1 MFNCY
6 IVLLQSSN
14 YELIAIRNTLIAIRL
29 MSVYKKFLGQ
39 TAVYGISTVFSRLF
53 NFILTPIYTRVY
65 AKGVYGIFT
74 NMYAYASLINAVLAF
89 GMESTYF
96 RYLNKHE
103 DRKQEVYNNS
113 FLCIAFISVLFL
125 ITGLVFETSI
135 ATYLANKPSEIA
147 DYKRYVNFFIWILF
161 VDAICVIPFAKLRAD
176 EKAFKYSLTKFLN
189 IGCFVGLN
197 LVFIFVIPAMIKN
210 QWPGSDW
217 LLSWYRN
224 KWVGYVFLSNLI
236 ASIATLF
243 MLLPEFSKLQLK
255 FDRKLFATM
264 FSYSWPILVANLSF
278 IINENLD
285 KIVLDK
291 LLPPAV
297 AKGDVGIYGAVC
309 KIAIFM
315 SIFIT
320 AFRLGAEPFFFS
332 HAKHENAKKTY
343 ATILHYFVIALAI
356 IFVAL
361 VANIEILKHFISRDQ
376 KHVAEYWVGLPAV
389 PYLLLGYVCLGIYM
403 NLSVWYRLSDQTRFG
418 LYISVI
424 GALITIVLNIVL
436 IPKYS
441 YMGSAWVSMFAYFV
455 MMVLSYVL
463 GQKYYPIP
471 YNLKKILAYLV
482 VSTVIVFSSFFIFNK
497 NIYIGNLLLVV
508 FVIGVVYFE
517 KKDLMRILKKA

>member
-1 MFNCY
+1 
-6 IVLLQSSN
+6 
-14 YELIAIRNTLIAIRL
+14 

-39 TAVYGISTVFSRLF
+39 TAIYGLSTVFSRLF
-53 NFILTPIYTRVY
+53 NFILTPIYTKVY

-74 NMYAYASLINAVLAF
+74 NMYAYASIVNAILAF

-113 FLCIAFISVLFL
+113 FLCIAFVSLLFL
-125 ITGLVFETSI
+125 ITGLIFRNSI
-135 ATYLANKPSEIA
+135 AIYLADGPAELA
-147 DYKRYVNFFIWILF
+147 DYKNYVTYFIWILF

-176 EKAFKYSLTKFLN
+176 EKAVKYSVAKFLN

-197 LVFIFVIPAMIKN
+197 LIFIFVLPLWIKH
-210 QWPGSDW
+210 DW
-217 LLSWYRN
+217 AGAEWLSSWYRTR
-224 KWVGYVFLSNLI
+224 WVGYVFVSNLT
-236 ASIATLF
+236 ASLVTFLF
-243 MLLPEFSKLQLK
+243 LMPEFTKLQFK
-255 FDRKLFATM
+255 FDKKLFASM

-285 KIVLDK
+285 KIVLAE
-291 LLPPAV
+291 LLPPAT

-309 KIAIFM
+309 KIAIFL

-361 VANIEILKHFISRDQ
+361 IANIEILKHFISRDQ
-376 KHVAEYWVGLPAV
+376 AHVAEYWVGLPAV
-389 PYLLLGYVCLGIYM
+389 PYLLFGYVCLGIYM

-418 LYISVI
+418 LYISII
-424 GALITIVLNIVL
+424 GAIITIVLNFVL
-436 IPKYS
+436 IPKFS
-441 YMGSAWVSMFAYFV
+441 YMGSAWVSMFAYFT

-482 VSTVIVFSSFFIFNK
+482 LSTVIVFSSFFMFDR
-497 NIYIGNLLLVV
+497 NIYIGNAMLIAFIAGIIYV
-508 FVIGVVYFE
+508 E
-517 KKDLMRILKKA
+517 KNDLMKMLKSK